1 MKDLTLVPAEVSV
14 NTNSVVGVLLLV
26 LIILA
31 IVYLIRR
38 V

>member
-1 MKDLTLVPAEVSV
+1 MSALAEVAIGS
-14 NTNSVVGVLLLV
+14 GVIGLLLLV